1 MSVTKNFRSRRA
13 AAKPLRERKVR
24 KMKEHKPRKID
35 TFIDK
40 YFSTVVYEYRGMT
53 YEVEYANG
61 MNCCCTPAYIQHR
74 DAQAKIDA
82 SVENPKPNREAQ
94 PIDLDEIWKMLG
106 WD

>member
-1 MSVTKNFRSRRA
+1 MKRTKG
-13 AAKPLRERKVR
+13 K
-24 KMKEHKPRKID
+24 KMKEYKPMKID
-35 TFIDK
+35 TFRDK
-40 YFSTVVYEYRGMT
+40 YFNTVIYEYRGMT

-82 SVENPKPNREAQ
+82 SIENQKPKQEAQ
-94 PIDLDEIWKMLG
+94 PFDFDQIWEMLE